1 MKKFVA
7 VLLILTVFICGC
19 INQETTSPTPTQSSA
34 TTSSLQASFAI
45 KVSGLTTGE
54 ITPEELQSLGGVE
67 FNATLVKSTGAKINN
82 TYVGVPLKKVFEKL
96 GIDESKVK
104 WVRFRA
110 EDGYEITLSM
120 DDLKNAYLCWE
131 ENGEPLGP
139 DNGGPIK
146 LVIPDQPGKL
156 WLKWLSEIK
165 LIGDENAVVIHGKT
179 KVTVVVTRE
188 DIDELMKS
196 FGMEVTVELRG
207 ENVTFSGVPL
217 KLFLDKAR
225 PDDDAVNITFI
236 AKDGYSATLDFM
248 AVYENDKA
256 ILTPDF
262 RVVIPGEP
270 SRTWVKDLKEIVIG

>member
-1 MKKFVA
+1 MKKLLG
-7 VLLILTVFICGC
+7 LLILVVLACGC
-19 INQETTSPTPTQSSA
+19 ITSGTTTSTPASPAKETPTVHISGI
-34 TTSSLQASFAI
+34 TSE
-45 KVSGLTTGE
+45 E
-54 ITPEELQSLGGVE
+54 ITLAELQSLGGVK
-67 FNATLVKSTGAKINN
+67 FNATLVKSTGTKINN
-82 TYVGVPLKKVFEKL
+82 TYVGVPLKRVFEKL
-96 GIDESKVK
+96 GIEESRVK

-165 LIGDENAVVIHGKT
+165 LIGDESAVVVHGKT

-188 DIDELMKS
+188 DITELMNS
-196 FGMEVTVELRG
+196 FGMNVTVELKG

-217 KLFLDKAR
+217 KLLLDKAR
-225 PDDDAVNITFI
+225 PDDDAVNITFT

-248 AVYENDKA
+248 EVYGNDKA
-256 ILTPDF
+256 ILTPNF

-270 SRTWVKDLKEIVIG
+270 SRTWVKDLREIVIG